1 MESNNGKDHHKSN
14 VVENNVDNSSEVK
27 SSAHLDQRKYLLL
40 MALAAVVLVFI
51 LYSQILHSPFLFD
64 DIQNIKENQY
74 IRISNLS
81 PAALINAGFKGSI
94 STRPVAQISF
104 ALDYF
109 FHGYQPAGYHVVNI
123 IIHLLT
129 GFFLFL
135 LLRVT
140 LQITKTKS
148 LSPLVSD
155 FDNVSI
161 LALAAVFVW
170 LVHPLQTQSVTYIV
184 QRMNSMAAM
193 FYVLS
198 MLCYV
203 KGRLTQEKANR
214 WMLFGSCIISGVLAV
229 GSKEIAATL
238 PFFILLYEWYF
249 FSNLN
254 TTWLR
259 RNLLVISGAVIFIVV
274 LGLIYFGA
282 SPLNTLKIG
291 YMTRDF
297 TLTQRILSELRIV
310 LMYLGLIFFPYPGR
324 LNLDYDF
331 PLSYSLIHP
340 PTTLLSLLIIVGL
353 IIFSIYIAK
362 RDRIV
367 SFTILWFFGNL
378 FIESSVIPLELVY
391 EHRTYMPSMFVI
403 LLTIILLNK
412 YLKLQWARVL
422 LLCLVVSLFSIWT
435 YQRNHVWENEF
446 TLWQDCLKKSPNK
459 ARTHS
464 NYAMALILK
473 GKVDEAIVHFRR
485 AVELKPNIPIVHTN
499 LGQAYMQKGMIDE
512 AIVQMK
518 EAIKANPF
526 FIDSYQNL
534 AQAMEKSGQPED
546 ALKYYTDALK
556 IEPGNVEVLNGVGK
570 TLAGQKRYDEAMSYF
585 TSSLKYNPDYAE
597 TYNDMGNVLLMQG
610 KIEDAKKQYFAAIQ
624 KNSDYQEAYY
634 NLGTTFMKQGR
645 VSDGI
650 VYLEKAVS
658 LSPDYEKAHSSL
670 ATAYYSIFALDNSIQ
685 QFREVLRIN
694 PGNLNAQQNL
704 KACLDRKI
712 RLDSAILDARKQ
724 IVANPDNAELH
735 FKLGDLLQRRGE
747 LDRSVVELQKT
758 LSIKQLPQALHSM
771 AVIYSIKGDYAEAIH
786 FLEEM
791 RKLKPDDPEVQ
802 YNLACIYSKQGRVDD
817 ALHYLQEAVHYGFN
831 KWDMMKTDPDLENVR
846 GAEGYKKLIK
856 SN

>member
-1 MESNNGKDHHKSN
+1 MELNKGKDHQKSN
-14 VVENNVDNSSEVK
+14 AGKSNADDSSFINPL
-27 SSAHLDQRKYLLL
+27 SHPDQRKYFLL
-40 MALAAVVLVFI
+40 MGLAAVVLVFI

-64 DIQNIKENQY
+64 DEQNIKENQY
-74 IRISNLS
+74 IRINNLS
-81 PAALINAGFKGSI
+81 PVTLINAGFKGSI

-104 ALDYF
+104 ALDYY
-109 FHGYQPAGYHVVNI
+109 FHAYRLPGYHIVNI

-129 GFFLFL
+129 GLFLFFL
-135 LLRVT
+135 LRDT

-155 FDNVSI
+155 NVNVSV
-161 LALAAVFVW
+161 LAFAAVLVW

-203 KGRLTQEKANR
+203 RGRLTQEKTNR
-214 WMLFGSCIISGVLAV
+214 WILFSSCIISGVLAV

-249 FSNLN
+249 FSNLD

-259 RNLLVISGAVIFIVV
+259 RNLLVISGGVIFIVV
-274 LGLIYFGA
+274 LVLVYFGA
-282 SPLNTLKIG
+282 SPLYTLKIG

-331 PLSYSLIHP
+331 PLSYSFINP
-340 PTTLLSLLIIVGL
+340 PTTLLSLLIIAGL

-362 RDRIV
+362 KDRIV
-367 SFTILWFFGNL
+367 SFTIVWFFGNL
-378 FIESSVIPLELVY
+378 AIESSIIPLELVY

-403 LLTIILLNK
+403 LLTILLLNK
-412 YLKLQWARVL
+412 YLKPQWARVL
-422 LLCLVVSLFSIWT
+422 LLCLVVSIFAIWT

-459 ARTHS
+459 ARIHS

-473 GKVDEAIVHFRR
+473 GKVDEAIVHFRK
-485 AVELKPNIPIVHTN
+485 AVELKPNVPVVHTN
-499 LGQAYMQKGMIDE
+499 LGQAYMQKGMIDD

-518 EAIKANPF
+518 EAIKANPYF
-526 FIDSYQNL
+526 VESYQNL
-534 AQAMEKSGQPED
+534 AQAMEKSGRPEE
-546 ALKYYTDALK
+546 ALKYYSDALK
-556 IEPGNVEVLNGVGK
+556 IEPRNVEILNGMGK

-585 TSSLKYNPDYAE
+585 TSSLKYDPDHAE
-597 TYNDMGNVLLMQG
+597 TYNDIGNVLQILG
-610 KIEDAKKQYFAAIQ
+610 KIEDAKRQYFAAIQ
-624 KNSDYQEAYY
+624 KKNDYQEAYY

-650 VYLEKAVS
+650 VYLEKAVA
-658 LSPDYEKAHSSL
+658 LFPDYEKAHTSL
-670 ATAYYSIFALDNSIQ
+670 AAAYYSIFALDNAAQ
-685 QFREVLRIN
+685 QFNEVLRIN
-694 PGNLNAQQNL
+694 PQNMRAQQNL
-704 KACLDRKI
+704 KSCLDLRA
-712 RLDSAILDARKQ
+712 RLDSAIVDVRKQ
-724 IVANPDNAELH
+724 LEVSPGSADLH
-735 FKLGDLLQRRGE
+735 LKLGDFLQRRG
-747 LDRSVVELQKT
+747 DFDGAVSELQKA
-758 LSIKQLPQALHSM
+758 LSIKQLPQALHSL

-786 FLEEM
+786 YLEEM
-791 RKLKPDDPEVQ
+791 SKQRPDDPEVQ
-802 YNLACIYSKQGRVDD
+802 YNIACIYSKQGRVDD
-817 ALHYLQEAVHYGFN
+817 ALHSLEQAIHYGFN
-831 KWDMMKTDPDLENVR
+831 KWDIVKTDPDLENLR
-846 GAEGYKKLIK
+846 ETEGYKKLVR
-856 SN
+856 